1 MQREKL
7 LEFIWNGFTALK
19 LFTLAFFGGR
29 MGQVAKVGGM
39 GWRGDATEFLKR
51 AWQFVENT
59 SGRVIRTLSHQSA
72 SKSAIEGL

>member
-19 LFTLAFFGGR
+19 LFTLAFFGG
-29 MGQVAKVGGM
+29 GGGM
-39 GWRGDATEFLKR
+39 GWHGDATEFLKR

-72 SKSAIEGL
+72 SKSAI